1 MSGLA
6 LEQSDRPG
14 LSTFLGTHLSCEG
27 GTDVELRAGEE
38 GAMIRV
44 TCTRC
49 GMAIEAPAASWQ
61 GWWEERN
68 AMAPTRRFEP
78 SRLRLARS
86 RKPSTARRGRP
97 VVEIDGEEAW
107 RRRLVT
113 GVIAAWVIG
122 GVVLF
127 CVAILWR

>member
-27 GTDVELRAGEE
+27 ETDVELRAGED

-44 TCTRC
+44 TCTQC

-61 GWWEERN
+61 GWWEER
-68 AMAPTRRFEP
+68 ARAPTRTFEP
-78 SRLRLARS
+78 TRRRLARR
-86 RKPSTARRGRP
+86 RKRSSAPRGRP
-97 VVEIDGEEAW
+97 PVEIDGDEPW

-113 GVIAAWVIG
+113 GVIVAWVIG
-122 GVVLF
+122 GVLLF
-127 CVAILWR
+127 VVAILWR